1 MSLPGS
7 YFDGLYAA
15 DDDPW
20 SLRSRWYEQRKYAL
34 TTAVLPQARY
44 ADALEV
50 GCSVGEL
57 TAALAPRCDRLTA
70 WDVSA
75 AAVERARAR
84 TSGLAG
90 VRVEQ
95 RSMPGDPLPPSDLLV
110 LSEVLYYLG
119 PGDLAEVLRQL
130 PGAVRPGGTL
140 VAVHWRH
147 PVADYPQ
154 TGDAVH
160 AALRAGLDW
169 PRVAVH
175 EEPDFLLDC
184 WVAAPAGD
192 VRSASVAA
200 AEHLW

>member
-7 YFDGLYAA
+7 YFDALYDAA
-15 DDDPW
+15 DDPW
-20 SLRSRWYEQRKYAL
+20 SMRSRWYEQRKYAL
-34 TTAVLPQARY
+34 TTAVLPRARFG
-44 ADALEV
+44 DAVEV

-57 TAALAPRCDRLTA
+57 TAVLAPRCDRLTA
-70 WDVSA
+70 WDLSA

-84 TSGLAG
+84 TAGLPG

-95 RSMPGDPLPPSDLLV
+95 RSVPADPLPPCDLLV

-119 PGDLAEVLRQL
+119 PDDLAAVLAQL
-130 PGAVRPGGTL
+130 PRAVRPGGTL

-160 AALRAGLDW
+160 AALRAALDW

-192 VRSASVAA
+192 LRAASVAA
-200 AEHLW
+200 AEQLW

>member
-15 DDDPW
+15 ADDPW
-20 SLRSRWYEQRKYAL
+20 SMRGRWYEQRKYAL
-34 TTAVLPQARY
+34 TTAVLPRARY
-44 ADALEV
+44 AEALEV

-57 TAALAPRCDRLTA
+57 TAALAARCDRLTA

-75 AAVERARAR
+75 AAVERARVR
-84 TSGLAG
+84 TAGLRG

-95 RSMPGDPLPPSDLLV
+95 RAIPGDPLPPSDLLV
-110 LSEVLYYLG
+110 LSEVLYYLD
-119 PGDLAEVLRQL
+119 PGDLDAVLGQL
-130 PGAVRPGGTL
+130 RGAVRPGGTL
-140 VAVHWRH
+140 LAVHWRH

-154 TGDAVH
+154 TGDSVH
-160 AALRAGLDW
+160 AALRSALDW

-175 EEPDFLLDC
+175 EEPDFLIDC
-184 WVAAPAGD
+184 WVAADPGD
-192 VRSASVAA
+192 VRAASVAA

>member
-1 MSLPGS
+1 VSLPGS

-15 DDDPW
+15 ADDPW
-20 SLRSRWYEQRKYAL
+20 SMRSRWYEQRKYAL

-57 TAALAPRCDRLTA
+57 TAALAGRCDRLTG

-84 TSGLAG
+84 TAGLPG
-90 VRVEQ
+90 VRVER

-119 PGDLAEVLRQL
+119 SGDLAAVVGQL

-160 AALRAGLDW
+160 AALREALDW

-184 WVAAPAGD
+184 WVAAPPGD
-192 VRSASVAA
+192 GRAASVAA

>member
-1 MSLPGS
+1 MTLPGS
-7 YFDGLYAA
+7 YFDDLYAA
-15 DDDPW
+15 AEDPW
-20 SLRSRWYEQRKYAL
+20 SMRSRWYERRKYAL
-34 TTAVLPQARY
+34 TTAVLPRARY

-57 TAALAPRCDRLTA
+57 TVALAARSDRLTA

-75 AAVERARAR
+75 AAVSAARERTAELPGVDVLQRA
-84 TSGLAG
+84 
-90 VRVEQ
+90 
-95 RSMPGDPLPPSDLLV
+95 MPDDPLPPAELVV

-119 PGDLAEVLRQL
+119 DDDLAAVLAQL
-130 PGAVRPGGTL
+130 PSAVRPGGTL
-140 VAVHWRH
+140 LAVHWRH

-160 AALRAGLDW
+160 ATLRAALDW
-169 PRVAVH
+169 PRVAAH

-192 VRSASVAA
+192 ARSASVAA
-200 AEHLW
+200 AERLW

>member
-1 MSLPGS
+1 MTLPGS
-7 YFDGLYAA
+7 YFDDLYADA
-15 DDDPW
+15 DDPW
-20 SLRSRWYEQRKYAL
+20 SMRSRWYEQRKYAL
-34 TTAVLPQARY
+34 TTAALPRVRY
-44 ADALEV
+44 PDALEV

-57 TAALAPRCDRLTA
+57 TVALAARCDRLTA

-75 AAVERARAR
+75 AAVAHARDR
-84 TSGLAG
+84 TAGLPS

-95 RSMPGDPLPPSDLLV
+95 RSTPGDPLPPTDLLV

-119 PGDLAEVLRQL
+119 PDDLAAVLAQV

-140 VAVHWRH
+140 LAVHWRH

-160 AALRAGLDW
+160 AALRAALDW
-169 PRVAVH
+169 PLVATH

-184 WVAAPAGD
+184 WVAAPPGGGRA
-192 VRSASVAA
+192 ASVAA
-200 AEHLW
+200 AAHLW